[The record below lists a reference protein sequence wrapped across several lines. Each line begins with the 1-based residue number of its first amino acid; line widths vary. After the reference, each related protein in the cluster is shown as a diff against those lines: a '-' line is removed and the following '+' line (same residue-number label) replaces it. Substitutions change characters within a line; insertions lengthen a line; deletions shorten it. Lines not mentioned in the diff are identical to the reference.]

1 MFITLEADYA
11 VRIVSVLCRE
21 KDKMDAKTISNDACV
36 TLRFALKILRKLVAA
51 DIVKSYKGTQ
61 GGYIINKDPAKLT
74 LKDVLEA
81 IEGTYYFSR
90 CLSPDCT
97 CNRGADGICCY
108 QKAFNE
114 ISEMVRNKLDTYTF
128 AELIANSEEFNREDT
143 ANETQQE
150 IQA

>member
-61 GGYIINKDPAKLT
+61 GGYIINKDPAQLT

-81 IEGTYYFSR
+81 IEVHIIFQDVFPQTAPATEVQTVSAVIR
-90 CLSPDCT
+90 
-97 CNRGADGICCY
+97 
-108 QKAFNE
+108 
-114 ISEMVRNKLDTYTF
+114 KLLTRY
-128 AELIANSEEFNREDT
+128 LKW
-143 ANETQQE
+143 
-150 IQA
+150 

>member
-61 GGYIINKDPAKLT
+61 GGYIINKDPAQLT

-108 QKAFNE
+108 QKALKE
-114 ISEMVRNKLDTYTF
+114 GVSK
-128 AELIANSEEFNREDT
+128 
-143 ANETQQE
+143 
-150 IQA
+150 

>member
-21 KDKMDAKTISNDACV
+21 RDKMDAKTISNDACV

-61 GGYIINKDPAKLT
+61 GGYIINKDPAQLT

-81 IEGTYYFSR
+81 IEGTYYFSCVLLLIYR
-90 CLSPDCT
+90 YPHSTPVFCPGRFPMKGGSPAFHLSRTLQGSPVPS
-97 CNRGADGICCY
+97 RGLPLPQVLRSD
-108 QKAFNE
+108 
-114 ISEMVRNKLDTYTF
+114 L
-128 AELIANSEEFNREDT
+128 
-143 ANETQQE
+143 
-150 IQA
+150 

>member
-21 KDKMDAKTISNDACV
+21 RDKMDAKTISNDACV

-61 GGYIINKDPAKLT
+61 GGYIINKDPAQLT

-108 QKAFNE
+108 SGLLLEGF
-114 ISEMVRNKLDTYTF
+114 
-128 AELIANSEEFNREDT
+128 
-143 ANETQQE
+143 
-150 IQA
+150 

>member
-61 GGYIINKDPAKLT
+61 GGYIINKDPAQLT

-90 CLSPDCT
+90 CLSRLHLQQRC
-97 CNRGADGICCY
+97 RRY
-108 QKAFNE
+108 LLL
-114 ISEMVRNKLDTYTF
+114 SESF
-128 AELIANSEEFNREDT
+128 
-143 ANETQQE
+143 
-150 IQA
+150 

>member
-61 GGYIINKDPAKLT
+61 GGYIINKDPAQLT

-81 IEGTYYFSR
+81 IEGTYYFS
-90 CLSPDCT
+90 CVL
-97 CNRGADGICCY
+97 
-108 QKAFNE
+108 
-114 ISEMVRNKLDTYTF
+114 L
-128 AELIANSEEFNREDT
+128 LIADT
-143 ANETQQE
+143 RVVILHKKVPFASFSSQVPLQLK
-150 IQA
+150 